1 MGITAVAPILL
12 QKQRVGIGA
21 SGREQM
27 ERHLML
33 KFLFAMVVAIAGVV
47 AINTLAAMPKR
58 PPISE
63 AATTGPI
70 FQHVFQKVY

>member
-1 MGITAVAPILL
+1 MD
-12 QKQRVGIGA
+12 
-21 SGREQM
+21 
-27 ERHLML
+27 RHLTL

-70 FQHVFQKVY
+70 FQPLFQKVY